1 LIGGVCRFTWDAAG
15 QPVTLAGLDSPAMRW
30 LLRDRPLESRAGSG
44 AAGNPPIVITPD
56 VQDPALATAYR
67 GQGLIWRSTPLWSG
81 MQFLQWLP
89 FHDVPPVKDHRLGA
103 ERSRRRRANT
113 SPTQARCAGGK
124 RTNAK
129 QTTLDH
135 RYRWPCRPAIHRG
148 TLAQWLIP
156 VL

>member
-1 LIGGVCRFTWDAAG
+1 MSSTGQRQMPNAAEMWQPGAELPMAKLVLQTVEEQSRWSDKDAAG

-56 VQDPALATAYR
+56 VQDAGLVAAYR

-89 FHDVPPVKDHRLGA
+89 FHDVPRDREKIILWVRNDLFA
-103 ERSRRRRANT
+103 DARANT
-113 SPTQARCAGGK
+113 SP
-124 RTNAK
+124 
-129 QTTLDH
+129 
-135 RYRWPCRPAIHRG
+135 
-148 TLAQWLIP
+148 
-156 VL
+156 